1 MLRCSI
7 WHVVPSSYVYV
18 QLCNCVT
25 VYLDN
30 FPMSIIACQYR
41 ISLLNPWGE
50 HQYNF
55 LDLRQA
61 QELRYTLA
69 IGATQPPESQP
80 RKSQPRESQPPES
93 QPPESQPPERQPT
106 ESAEGVDKGWGLW
119 LKSKVASE
127 TLFERRASTLIE
139 RHWSETWIA
148 ANHLVRMMARKFHP
162 HRSDIVANWI
172 FPVFPLRVRGLTYSV
187 RNNAITCIGIINITQ
202 P

>member
-1 MLRCSI
+1 MLRCSII

-80 RKSQPRESQPPES
+80 RKSQPRKSQPRKSQPRESQPPES
-93 QPPESQPPERQPT
+93 QPPESQPPEQPT
-106 ESAEGVDKGWGLW
+106 ESAEGVDNGWGLW
-119 LKSKVASE
+119 LKSKVANE

-139 RHWSETWIA
+139 RHWSET
-148 ANHLVRMMARKFHP
+148 
-162 HRSDIVANWI
+162 
-172 FPVFPLRVRGLTYSV
+172 
-187 RNNAITCIGIINITQ
+187 
-202 P
+202 

>member
-1 MLRCSI
+1 MLRCSII

-80 RKSQPRESQPPES
+80 PE
-93 QPPESQPPERQPT
+93 QPT
-106 ESAEGVDKGWGLW
+106 ESAEGVDNGWGLW
-119 LKSKVASE
+119 LKSKVANE

-148 ANHLVRMMARKFHP
+148 ANHLVRMMARKSHP
-162 HRSDIVANWI
+162 HRLAKLDADIVANWI